1 MIVKV
6 FKSPTEGAAVI
17 TNRDKSIRYAVALD
31 ETLRSKMNRRDR
43 AYFEATQ
50 LAGGDVALGKRL
62 PNQNW

>member
-6 FKSPTEGAAVI
+6 FKSPTDGAAVI
-17 TNRDKSIRYAVALD
+17 TNQDRTIRYAVALD
-31 ETLRSKMNRRDR
+31 ETLANKMNRRDR

-62 PNQNW
+62 SNQNW